1 MVFHLVSH
9 EVYRFKIINPTYI
22 RKTPIG
28 ILPHTIK
35 FTQKNLQ
42 KPRFRKIRSNMS
54 SASRAWIVAASIAA
68 VETLKDQGV
77 CRWNFV
83 IRSMQQHAKNNIR
96 SYYQASKLSAQSS
109 AAISNHIKR
118 SKEESVRKVMD
129 LSCWGPN
136 TIRF

>member
-1 MVFHLVSH
+1 
-9 EVYRFKIINPTYI
+9 
-22 RKTPIG
+22 
-28 ILPHTIK
+28 
-35 FTQKNLQ
+35 
-42 KPRFRKIRSNMS
+42 MS

-83 IRSMQQHAKNNIR
+83 IRSMQQHVKNNIR
-96 SYYQASKLSAQSS
+96 SYYQANKLSARSS
-109 AAISNHIKR
+109 AAISNHIKRR

-136 TIRF
+136 TTRF